1 MNRLPVMIAIVVGMI
16 ATLCAPVARS
26 ATVRVSLRR
35 QAMIQINECMK
46 KRMDYDQAI
55 SYNDAARLCTQLVN
69 QQIAMSVSGPLV
81 AADTSGKR

>member
-1 MNRLPVMIAIVVGMI
+1 
-16 ATLCAPVARS
+16 
-26 ATVRVSLRR
+26 
-35 QAMIQINECMK
+35 MIQINECMK